1 MRNLLLS
8 YNILFFLIGSIF
20 VDFAHASHDHD
31 HNELH
36 EYYDCHECTSINNI
50 ETVEIIPDC
59 FINKYSKQFI
69 FLDYDSN
76 HITSLTANRHLSRAP
91 PVS

>member
-50 ETVEIIPDC
+50 ETVEIISDC
-59 FINKYSKQFI
+59 SINKNSKQFI
-69 FLDYDSN
+69 FLYYSYIYKKSI
-76 HITSLTANRHLSRAP
+76 ITNRYLSRAP
-91 PVS
+91 PAS